1 MSASDTATRT
11 KLRVAVFGVGAVGG
25 VFGARLAQAGHD
37 VWFIARGATRD
48 ALRANGLRL
57 DSVDGD
63 LHLEQ
68 VQVTDDPSQVG
79 PVDVV
84 LVGVK
89 ATQVTGVAPSMRALL
104 GPNTVVIPL
113 QNGVEASVRLADALG
128 AEHVLEGLCRVIAAQ
143 AGPGHIRHP
152 AVTPV
157 LEFGARQGS
166 TLPEATAAMIP
177 VVADAMRG
185 AGINTLVPA
194 DMTTALWEKFLF
206 IEPIGVVGAA
216 SHQPYGTVR
225 SVPET
230 RALTDQ
236 AIEEVIAVGR
246 AVGVQWPADAKE
258 QIWKRYDSLPPNEFT
273 SMARDLIAE
282 RPSEFDAQTSAV
294 VRLARQRGV
303 STPVHDVLHA
313 LLLPNVVAT
322 N

>member
-1 MSASDTATRT
+1 MSVSGTATRP
-11 KLRVAVFGVGAVGG
+11 LRVAVFGVGAVGG

-48 ALRANGLRL
+48 ALARNGLRL
-57 DSVDGD
+57 DSIDGD
-63 LHLEQ
+63 LHLTT

-89 ATQVTGVAPSMRALL
+89 ATQVSGIATSMRALL
-104 GPNTVVIPL
+104 GDATVVIPL
-113 QNGVEASVRLADALG
+113 QNGVEASSRLAEALG
-128 AEHVLEGLCRVIAAQ
+128 PDHVLEGLCRVIAEQ
-143 AGPGHIRHP
+143 AGPGHIRHA
-152 AVTPV
+152 AVTPI
-157 LEFGARQGS
+157 LEFGARAG
-166 TLPEATAAMIP
+166 ATPPAAVSAMIG
-177 VVADAMRG
+177 VVADAMRA
-185 AGINTLVPA
+185 AGIQALTPA
-194 DMTTALWEKFLF
+194 DMATALWEKFLF
-206 IEPIGVVGAA
+206 IEPMGVVGAA
-216 SHQPYGTVR
+216 TRKPYGTVR

-236 AIEEVIAVGR
+236 AIDEVIAVGR
-246 AVGVQWPADAKE
+246 AVGVAWPADAKE

-282 RPSEFDAQTSAV
+282 RPSEFDAQTAAV

-303 STPVHDVLHA
+303 ATPVHDVLHA
-313 LLLPNVVAT
+313 VLLPSVVAT